1 MHSIVHNYVQFCA
14 QWHGDDADDDDDGAD
29 ADRDCDADD
38 GGYVDDGGDADGG
51 GEESIARSKI
61 ALALYSARAKMNVN
75 YNGCDDDT

>member
-29 ADRDCDADD
+29 ADD
-38 GGYVDDGGDADGG
+38 GGDVDDGGDADGG

-61 ALALYSARAKMNVN
+61 ALAFYSARAKMNVN